1 MRFEGKRCRSGPQKK
16 IAPLPHCP
24 IATPQHAP
32 GHAPAPSVVLS
43 DGSELPAVLVVF
55 ANGSGSMNR
64 FLADLISPEVDLRS
78 PLAPLASGASPRSVS
93 PPLRRLASAAM
104 AHQELLRFLARVRA
118 DGALRQRVVEAI
130 TADEVSLIAQELGFL
145 VSGSDILRFHGQS
158 ASGLRIT
165 RIDHPGEYPGRYY

>member
-1 MRFEGKRCRSGPQKK
+1 
-16 IAPLPHCP
+16 
-24 IATPQHAP
+24 
-32 GHAPAPSVVLS
+32 
-43 DGSELPAVLVVF
+43 
-55 ANGSGSMNR
+55 
-64 FLADLISPEVDLRS
+64 
-78 PLAPLASGASPRSVS
+78 
-93 PPLRRLASAAM
+93 M

-130 TADEVSLIAQELGFL
+130 TADEVSLIAQELGFR